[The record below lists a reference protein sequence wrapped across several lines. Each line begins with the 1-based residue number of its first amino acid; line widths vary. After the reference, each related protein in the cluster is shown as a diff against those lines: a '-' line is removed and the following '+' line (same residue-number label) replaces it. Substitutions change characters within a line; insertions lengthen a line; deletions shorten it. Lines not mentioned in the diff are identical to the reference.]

1 MYTSTNFKTKK
12 QFKEAV
18 AAGKKITVYQP
29 NSDLFGGS
37 GDPPKNGKVAIEGPW
52 YPQPHVWYATATLK
66 DGVVVKVS

>member
-29 NSDLFGGS
+29 NSDLFGRS
-37 GDPPKNGKVAIEGPW
+37 AEPPANGKVAIEGPW
-52 YPQPHVWYATATLK
+52 YPQPHSWYATATLK
-66 DGVVVKVS
+66 DGYVVKVS